1 MKEKKQSN
9 IFIRMIPI
17 YISLLLLILGI
28 ALNIPL
34 FRITED
40 QLTLFVIGNI
50 TPKIMVKVLY
60 MMWTIGACSLP
71 LTVYYVFFNKK
82 KPALIITALLTIIIL
97 PICMYLGAADE
108 ANVVG
113 IDVVD
118 YEIYTDGT
126 HKLYV
131 KIMNSGG
138 PMNYQSFYVQ
148 TEKYKCV
155 WKNSGT
161 IDAPI
166 KWFDDR
172 VSIMV
177 YDEEFYSYPLDEF
190 YDN

>member
-1 MKEKKQSN
+1 MNEKKQLN

-17 YISLLLLILGI
+17 YISILLLVVGI
-28 ALNIPL
+28 GLNIPL
-34 FRITED
+34 YKITED
-40 QLTLFVIGNI
+40 QLSLFVIGNI

-71 LTVYYVFFNKK
+71 LTIYYVFFNEK
-82 KPALIITALLTIIIL
+82 KPALIITSILSIIIL
-97 PICMYLGAADE
+97 PICMYLGATDE

-113 IDVVD
+113 NDVVG

-148 TEKYKCV
+148 TEKYKCT

-166 KWFDDR
+166 VWHDDR
-172 VSIMV
+172 VSILV
-177 YDEEFYSYPLDEF
+177 YDEELYSYPLDEF

>member
-1 MKEKKQSN
+1 MEEKKQLN

-17 YISLLLLILGI
+17 YFSLILLIVGVS
-28 ALNIPL
+28 LNIPL
-34 FRITED
+34 LKITDD

-50 TPKIMVKVLY
+50 TPKTMVKTLY
-60 MMWTIGACSLP
+60 MLWTIGACSLP
-71 LTVYYVFFNKK
+71 LTIYYVFFNEK
-82 KPALIITALLTIIIL
+82 KPAFIATAIISIIIL

-113 IDVVD
+113 TDVID
-118 YEIYTDGT
+118 YEVYTDGT

-138 PMNYQSFYVQ
+138 SSNYQSFYVQ
-148 TEKYKCV
+148 TEKYKCE

-166 KWFDDR
+166 QWFDDR

-177 YDEEFYSYPLDEF
+177 YDEEFFTYSLDEF
-190 YDN
+190 FDN

>member
-1 MKEKKQSN
+1 MNPQKQLN

-17 YISLLLLILGI
+17 YVSLFLLIIGI
-28 ALNIPL
+28 ALNVPL
-34 FRITED
+34 YRITED
-40 QLTLFVIGNI
+40 QLHLFVIGNI
-50 TPKIMVKVLY
+50 TPNIMVKVLY
-60 MMWTIGACSLP
+60 MTWTIGACSLP
-71 LTVYYVFFNKK
+71 LTIYYVFFNEK
-82 KPALIITALLTIIIL
+82 KPALIVTMIIAIIIL

-108 ANVVG
+108 ASVVG
-113 IDVVD
+113 IDTVG
-118 YEIYTDGT
+118 YEVHTDGT
-126 HKLYV
+126 HKMFV

-138 PMNYQSFYVQ
+138 PMNYQSFYIQ
-148 TEKYKCV
+148 TDKNWCT

-166 KWFDDR
+166 VWFDDR